1 MRPLDVL
8 ASASARSPVPTRRL
22 GRRLLE
28 HVRVPLHRDGYALAV
43 SSAFTAATGLLYW
56 IVAANTYSAHA
67 VGLNSALISTMMFLA
82 GVASLNL
89 PNILVRFLPESGR
102 RTRRRVIWSYG
113 VAGLLALGAGIAFTV
128 GVGAWS
134 PRLSFVRSDGGL
146 QAWFLFSTLAWC
158 LFVIQDS
165 VLTALGRAVWVPIEN
180 AVFSL
185 LKLALLVALATAV
198 PVYGIFV
205 SWTIAMILSVVG
217 VNVVIFAR
225 LMRRASRP
233 VGEAVL
239 SLRDRAFAQ
248 YFAADYTCSVAW
260 LSVTNLMPV
269 VVTAVAGATTNAY
282 YALAY
287 AIALPL
293 YSFAQNIGTSLMLH
307 GTQDR
312 AALPALTRKAAV
324 QGLRILV
331 PVVVLLVVLAPYL
344 LSLFG
349 ADYMHRSTTV
359 FRLLALGA
367 LPNLVL
373 ALAVSVA
380 RVQRRLRRAVIAT
393 GTEAV
398 LALGLVTPLLH
409 AFGVPGV
416 GIAWVGSQCFVAA
429 GLLLTWRRALGAE
442 TTQIASANLGAAR

>member
-1 MRPLDVL
+1 V
-8 ASASARSPVPTRRL
+8 A
-22 GRRLLE
+22 GF
-28 HVRVPLHRDGYALAV
+28 LAV
-43 SSAFTAATGLLYW
+43 
-56 IVAANTYSAHA
+56 
-67 VGLNSALISTMMFLA
+67 
-82 GVASLNL
+82 
-89 PNILVRFLPESGR
+89 
-102 RTRRRVIWSYG
+102 
-113 VAGLLALGAGIAFTV
+113 GAGAVFMV
-128 GVGAWS
+128 GVGAWA
-134 PRLSFVRSDGGL
+134 PRLSFLGSDGGL

-185 LKLALLVALATAV
+185 LKVALLAALATLM
-198 PVYGIFV
+198 PLYGIFV
-205 SWTIAMILSVVG
+205 SWTIAMIVSVVG
-217 VNVVIFAR
+217 VNVLIFAR
-225 LMRRASRP
+225 LMRTASRQ

-248 YFAADYTCSVAW
+248 YFAADYLCSIAW

-269 VVTAVAGATTNAY
+269 IVTAVAGATTNAY

-287 AIALPL
+287 AVALPL
-293 YSFAQNIGTSLMLH
+293 YAFAQNIGTSLVLH

-312 AALPALTRKAAV
+312 AALPALARTAAV

-331 PVVVLLVVLAPYL
+331 PVVALLVVLAPYL

-349 ADYMHRSTTV
+349 PDYVHRSTTV

-367 LPNLVL
+367 LPNFAL

-409 AFGVPGV
+409 AFGVSGV
-416 GIAWVGSQCFVAA
+416 GIAWAGSQCVVAA
-429 GLLLTWRRALGAE
+429 GLLLTWRSALGAG
-442 TTQIASANLGAAR
+442 TAHAASANLGAAR

>member
-1 MRPLDVL
+1 MRPLEVL
-8 ASASARSPVPTRRL
+8 ASASARSPAPTRRL

-43 SSAFTAATGLLYW
+43 SSAFTAAAGLLYW
-56 IVAANTYSAHA
+56 IVAAKTYSAYA

-113 VAGLLALGAGIAFTV
+113 VAGSLALGAGVVFMV
-128 GVGAWS
+128 GVGAWA
-134 PRLSFVRSDGGL
+134 PRLSFLRSDGGL

-185 LKLALLVALATAV
+185 LKLALLAALVTLV

-217 VNVVIFAR
+217 VNVVIFAK
-225 LMRRASRP
+225 LMRRASRQA
-233 VGEAVL
+233 GEAVL
-239 SLRDRAFAQ
+239 NLRDRAFAQ

-307 GTQDR
+307 GTRDR
-312 AALPALTRKAAV
+312 AALPVLTRKAAV

-331 PVVVLLVVLAPYL
+331 PVVVVLVVLAPYV

-349 ADYMHRSTTV
+349 GEYMHRSTTV

-416 GIAWVGSQCFVAA
+416 GIAWVGSQCVVAA

-442 TTQIASANLGAAR
+442 TTQVASAHLGAAR